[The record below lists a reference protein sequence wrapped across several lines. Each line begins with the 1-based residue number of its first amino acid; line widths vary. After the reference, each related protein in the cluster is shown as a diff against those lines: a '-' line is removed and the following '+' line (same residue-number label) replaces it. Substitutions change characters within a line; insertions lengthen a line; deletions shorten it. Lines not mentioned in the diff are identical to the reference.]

1 MITETVLIVGA
12 GLAGSR
18 CAETL
23 RASGFDGKVVL
34 VGDEPVA
41 PYERPALSKEFLA
54 GSRTD
59 EELLLRPVSYLGE
72 RGITLLTGRRV
83 ARVDPHRRVAALS
96 DGYELA
102 WDALVLAT
110 GARPRRL
117 PGASPEGVH
126 TLRTLAD
133 ASALRRDIRPGGRLA
148 IVGGGLIGGEVAS
161 TARSLGAEVTLIDA
175 GPPLERALG
184 AEVAAILAERY
195 AAHGVDLRLGEHAV
209 GFRADESGRL
219 RAVVLAGGAE
229 LPCDTALVAIGA
241 RPAAE
246 LLHELAAPDG
256 GVATDAAGRTALPD
270 VYACGDVASPW
281 RSWLGD
287 RLRVEHWTEAATR
300 GAAVARAIVSGDVT
314 PPDDLPYFWSDQFRL
329 RLQFVG
335 HAPSPSRVELEGDEE
350 SFVAR
355 YLASYDRT
363 SAVLLVNRPGE
374 IAAARRELA
383 HREPIA
389 A

>member
-1 MITETVLIVGA
+1 MSPETVLIVGA

-23 RASGFDGKVVL
+23 RASGFDGRVVL

-59 EELLLRPVSYLGE
+59 EELLLRSVSYLGE

-110 GARPRRL
+110 GVRSRRL

-133 ASALRRDIRPGGRLA
+133 ASALRHDIRPGVRLA

-161 TARSLGAEVTLIDA
+161 TARSLGAEVTLIDCRPSA
-175 GPPLERALG
+175 RAHPRRRGRGHSRGAIRSPRSRPP
-184 AEVAAILAERY
+184 
-195 AAHGVDLRLGEHAV
+195 
-209 GFRADESGRL
+209 
-219 RAVVLAGGAE
+219 
-229 LPCDTALVAIGA
+229 A
-241 RPAAE
+241 R
-246 LLHELAAPDG
+246 
-256 GVATDAAGRTALPD
+256 R
-270 VYACGDVASPW
+270 
-281 RSWLGD
+281 
-287 RLRVEHWTEAATR
+287 TR
-300 GAAVARAIVSGDVT
+300 GGI
-314 PPDDLPYFWSDQFRL
+314 
-329 RLQFVG
+329 
-335 HAPSPSRVELEGDEE
+335 
-350 SFVAR
+350 
-355 YLASYDRT
+355 
-363 SAVLLVNRPGE
+363 PG
-374 IAAARRELA
+374 
-383 HREPIA
+383 
-389 A
+389 